1 MSSAAVPNPATPV
14 SRGISV
20 TGLGNSRVRVS
31 NWQGDQG
38 VALVGPGRASLL
50 PSIHDLH
57 KVLDR
62 LSKRGVA
69 RAVTPALS
77 QRDAKPFL
85 QAGFTTHEHLHLLA
99 FDLRNGP
106 HGPALAPPL
115 PDGFQLRNGHR
126 WHEHD
131 VIAVDGAAFES
142 FWRFDPAA
150 LREARRAT
158 PRHHYRVITN
168 HGGVAAYAVTG
179 LAGQRGYLQR
189 LAVHPRFEGNG
200 LGRALIQDSFTWLRK
215 REATRI
221 MVNTQ
226 ERNQRAL
233 AVYRSVG
240 FEPEPSG
247 LVVLEWLR

>member
-1 MSSAAVPNPATPV
+1 M
-14 SRGISV
+14 
-20 TGLGNSRVRVS
+20 
-31 NWQGDQG
+31 
-38 VALVGPGRASLL
+38 L
-50 PSIHDLH
+50 PSVHDLRN
-57 KVLDR
+57 VLDR
-62 LSKRGVA
+62 LTKRGVI

-77 QRDAKPFL
+77 QRDAQPFL

-99 FDLRNGP
+99 FDLRTGGN
-106 HGPALAPPL
+106 HGAVAESL
-115 PDGFQLRNGHR
+115 PDGFQIRSGHR

-142 FWRFDPAA
+142 FWRFDPVA

-158 PRHHYRVITN
+158 PRHLYRVITN
-168 HGGVAAYAVTG
+168 RSGVAAYAVTG

-189 LAVHPRFEGNG
+189 LAVHPRFQGNG
-200 LGRALIQDSFTWLRK
+200 LGRALIHDSFSWLRK
-215 REATRI
+215 RDATKI

-233 AVYRSVG
+233 AIYRNVG

>member
-1 MSSAAVPNPATPV
+1 M
-14 SRGISV
+14 
-20 TGLGNSRVRVS
+20 
-31 NWQGDQG
+31 
-38 VALVGPGRASLL
+38 L
-50 PSIHDLH
+50 PSIHDLR

-62 LSKRGVA
+62 LTESGVI

-77 QRDAKPFL
+77 QRDAQPFL
-85 QAGFTTHEHLHLLA
+85 RAGFTTHEHLHLLA
-99 FDLRNGP
+99 FDLRTGGP
-106 HGPALAPPL
+106 FGIATVAKTLPAGYQIRA
-115 PDGFQLRNGHR
+115 GHR

-168 HGGVAAYAVTG
+168 RAGVAAYSVTG

-189 LAVHPRFEGNG
+189 LAVHPSHQGNG
-200 LGRALIQDSFTWLRK
+200 LGRALIHDSFAWLTR
-215 REATRI
+215 RDATKV

-233 AVYRSVG
+233 DVYRSVG
-240 FEPEPSG
+240 FQPEPSG
-247 LVVLEWLR
+247 LVVLEWIR

>member
-1 MSSAAVPNPATPV
+1 M
-14 SRGISV
+14 
-20 TGLGNSRVRVS
+20 
-31 NWQGDQG
+31 
-38 VALVGPGRASLL
+38 L
-50 PSIHDLH
+50 PSISDLRG
-57 KVLDR
+57 VLDR
-62 LSKRGVA
+62 LAKRGVI

-77 QRDAKPFL
+77 QRDAQPFL
-85 QAGFTTHEHLHLLA
+85 QAGFTTLEHLHLLA
-99 FDLRNGP
+99 FNLRTGGRRP
-106 HGPALAPPL
+106 GETVPQPL
-115 PDGFQLRNGHR
+115 PNGFQIRGGHR

-142 FWRFDPAA
+142 FWRFDPVA

-158 PRHHYRVITN
+158 PRHLYRVITN
-168 HGGVAAYAVTG
+168 RSGVAAYAVTG

-189 LAVHPRFEGNG
+189 LAVHPRFQGNG
-200 LGRALIQDSFTWLRK
+200 LGRALIDDSLAWLRK
-215 REATRI
+215 RDATKI